1 MRGYRDCEKA
11 VSDSDR
17 IEDIKASYFA
27 LIRNLCEAVEHASK
41 IISEVFH
48 RLAQLGFSGGKI
60 HRLKYL
66 RRMEYYKKYRRRR
79 RNRPTHRKYRMRRR
93 IKHGTD

>member
-1 MRGYRDCEKA
+1 MSRLEKA

-27 LIRNLCEAVEHASK
+27 LIRSLCESVEHASK
-41 IISEVFH
+41 IISEAFH
-48 RLAQLGFSGGKI
+48 HLAQFGFSGGLFR
-60 HRLKYL
+60 RLKYL

-79 RNRPTHRKYRMRRR
+79 RNSPTHRKRRMRRR
-93 IKHGTD
+93 LKHGTD